1 MQNCGTPCADS
12 DFLQRFGFQ
21 LMETEEIPAICVW
34 SQDFSYAY
42 VNKLFKLQFKRPNP
56 CEIGTYEDLT
66 IGARKNVL
74 GH

>member
-1 MQNCGTPCADS
+1 
-12 DFLQRFGFQ
+12 
-21 LMETEEIPAICVW
+21 METEEIPAICVW